1 MIKLI
6 KKKIPAVIFNSHL
19 YFAYLFFEDF
29 IKTKIWMINGEPVP
43 PPSCIKRK
51 IIKQYQQKY
60 SYEVFIETGTYLGDT
75 VYSLKDCFK
84 TIYSIELAHDLY
96 LRSKALFSS
105 YSHISILNGSSADI
119 LPTIMDGVDEPCI
132 FWLDGHYS
140 GGITA
145 LGDEVTPII
154 KELKCI
160 LSHKI
165 NNHIIL
171 VDDARLFT
179 GEDGYPTLNDIKNV
193 ILSYPDY
200 TISDIDRDIIRII
213 NPLHL
218 VRE

>member
-1 MIKLI
+1 MLKLI

-19 YFAYLFFEDF
+19 YSAFLSFESF
-29 IKTKIWMINGEPVP
+29 IKTTLWMINGEPVP

-51 IIKQYQQKY
+51 IIKQYQNKY

-75 VYSLKDCFK
+75 VYTLKNCFK
-84 TIYSIELAHDLY
+84 KLYSIELSNDLY
-96 LRSKALFSS
+96 SRSKSLFSP
-105 YSHISILNGSSADI
+105 YTHISILNGSSYEI
-119 LPTIMDGVDEPCI
+119 LPSIIDGLDEPCI

-145 LGDEVTPII
+145 LGYEVTPII

-165 NNHIIL
+165 NTHVIL

-179 GEDGYPTLNDIKNV
+179 GSDGYPTLDDIKTI

-200 TISDIDRDIIRII
+200 TISAIDRDIIRII

-218 VRE
+218 AAE